1 MTAFDDPALLALA
14 LGRTAGWVAT
24 VPIFGPIRT
33 SATGRI
39 ALALALA
46 LFVAGSAE
54 TAPTPTDAGPFALV
68 LSGQVLYGLLL
79 GWLTSLVVATFEAAG
94 GVIDA
99 LGGFSI
105 GAVLDPST
113 GTQNAVFARFFQLA
127 IVAMILLTNVHMMI
141 VGGFLRSF
149 TVTGPASLPVIGERS
164 LDAVARATADLLLA
178 ALEIGAPLI
187 GALLLAEVA
196 MALAARFAPQTNV
209 FLLSLPLKSFIVIA
223 LVGNVLVFLP
233 TYTEVITERTLIL
246 MGSLR

>member
-1 MTAFDDPALLALA
+1 MSPFDDPALLALA

-24 VPIFGPIRT
+24 VPIFGPIRI

-54 TAPTPTDAGPFALV
+54 TASAPAAAGPFALV
-68 LSGQVLYGLLL
+68 LAGQVLYGLLL

-113 GTQNAVFARFFQLA
+113 GTQNAVFARFFQLI
-127 IVAMILLTNVHMMI
+127 IVAAILVSNAHVMI

-149 TVTGPASLPVIGERS
+149 TVSGPTALPIIGERS

-178 ALEIGAPLI
+178 SLEIGAPLI

-196 MALAARFAPQTNV
+196 MALAARFAPHTNV
-209 FLLSLPLKSFIVIA
+209 FLLSLPLKSFIVIV

-233 TYTEVITERTLIL
+233 TYTEVITERTLTLIGTL
-246 MGSLR
+246 G